1 MGRNRSSRY
10 RDDPS
15 KILSIAWQRNLTRD
29 LDYGTSSKLLIGFG
43 RSSQRKPLNWL
54 PVDTKPSARLR
65 SAVGIGSENT
75 MKRSTERI
83 LTTHTGSLAR
93 PESLIPLLRLRERGE
108 VYNRQELAAL
118 VREAVREIVRKQV
131 EAGIDIVNDGE
142 QSKSS
147 FYGYIVERFNGFERK
162 RAAPGQEVRPR
173 AAGREYLAFPDY
185 YAWSERIAEPFGGR
199 GGERRHGVDICTGPV
214 SYRGYEAVQADIDN
228 LTAAVKGKPHEEA
241 FMPAISASYIASTF
255 ANEYYRTHEEY
266 EQAVS
271 DAMREEYKA
280 IVSAG
285 LVLQID
291 DPRLVTYYMMHPEL
305 SVEDCRKWAAERV
318 EVINQSIHGIPPES
332 VRFHTCYSIDVGPR
346 IHEMALKDIV
356 DIILKIN
363 AGAYSFEAANP
374 RHEHEYHV
382 FERIKLPDGKILI
395 PGVISHTTNL
405 VEHPE
410 LIAERIVRFARIV
423 GRENVIAGA
432 DCGFAASAL
441 RFNDTHP
448 SVAWLKFAA
457 LAEGARL
464 ATSELWRS
472 Y

>member
-1 MGRNRSSRY
+1 
-10 RDDPS
+10 
-15 KILSIAWQRNLTRD
+15 
-29 LDYGTSSKLLIGFG
+29 
-43 RSSQRKPLNWL
+43 
-54 PVDTKPSARLR
+54 
-65 SAVGIGSENT
+65 

-83 LTTHTGSLAR
+83 LTTHVGSLAR
-93 PESLIPLLRLRERGE
+93 SDSLIPLLRLREYGE
-108 VYNRQELAAL
+108 PYKREELARL
-118 VREAVREIVRKQV
+118 VHDSVMDVVRQQV
-131 EAGIDIVNDGE
+131 EAGIDIVTDGE
-142 QSKSS
+142 QGKSS
-147 FYGYIVERFNGFERK
+147 FYGYIVERFSGFERK
-162 RAAPGQEVRPR
+162 PIAAGKESGPR

-199 GGERRHGVDICTGPV
+199 GGRRRGVDTCTGPV
-214 SYRGYEAVQADIDN
+214 SYRGHEAVQADIDN
-228 LTAAVKGKPHEEA
+228 LKAAVKGRPHADA
-241 FMPAISASYIASTF
+241 FMPSIASSYVASTF

-271 DAMREEYKA
+271 DAMREEYRA
-280 IVSAG
+280 IVGAG
-285 LVLQID
+285 LILQID
-291 DPRLVTYYMMHPEL
+291 DPRLVTHYMMNPDL
-305 SVEDCRKWAAERV
+305 SVEDCRKWAEQRV
-318 EVINQSIHGIPPES
+318 EAINYSIRDIAPEK

-346 IHEMALKDIV
+346 IHEMALVDIV
-356 DIILKIN
+356 DIMLKIN

-382 FERIKLPDGKILI
+382 FERVKLPEGKILI

-410 LIAERIVRFARIV
+410 LVAERIMRFAKIV

-464 ATSELWRS
+464 ANRELWK
-472 Y
+472 

>member
-1 MGRNRSSRY
+1 
-10 RDDPS
+10 
-15 KILSIAWQRNLTRD
+15 
-29 LDYGTSSKLLIGFG
+29 
-43 RSSQRKPLNWL
+43 
-54 PVDTKPSARLR
+54 
-65 SAVGIGSENT
+65 
-75 MKRSTERI
+75 MKHSTQRI
-83 LTTHTGSLAR
+83 LTTHVGSLAR
-93 PESLIPLLRLRERGE
+93 AESLIPLLRLKEQGQP
-108 VYNRQELAAL
+108 YNPEELARQ
-118 VREAVREIVRKQV
+118 VRAAVTEVVRQQV
-131 EAGIDIVNDGE
+131 EAGVDIVNDGE
-142 QSKSS
+142 QGKSG
-147 FYGYIVERFNGFERK
+147 FFTYVIDRFSGFERK
-162 RAAPGQEVRPR
+162 PPTPGKEMRLR

-185 YAWSERIAEPFGGR
+185 YAWSELIAAPLGGR
-199 GGERRHGVDICTGPV
+199 SGRGRDADICTGPV
-214 SYRGYEAVQADIDN
+214 SYKGHNAVQADIAN
-228 LTAAVKGKPHEEA
+228 LKAALKGRPHEDV
-241 FMPAISASYIASTF
+241 FVPAIASSYVAATF

-271 DAMREEYKA
+271 DALREEYQA
-280 IVSAG
+280 IVDAG
-285 LVLQID
+285 FILQID

-305 SVEDCRKWAAERV
+305 SVEDCRKWAAGRV
-318 EVINQSIHGIPPES
+318 EVINDSLRGIPAEK

-356 DIILKIN
+356 DIMLKIN

-382 FERIKLPDGKILI
+382 FERVKLPAGKILI

-410 LIAERIVRFARIV
+410 LVAERILRFAKLV

-464 ATSELWRS
+464 ATRELWN
-472 Y
+472 